1 METERIVRDYI
12 EQPMGDGM
20 TRLVP
25 FPPIQVFQFEKRPM
39 PRKSHKN
46 VIVTV
51 FCSIASFFAGASLI
65 GMAVYPLLSAL
76 IFICSIG
83 FILLVLYAN
92 TGHKRE

>member
-12 EQPMGDGM
+12 EQPMGNGM
-20 TRLVP
+20 TQFVP
-25 FPPIQVFQFEKRPM
+25 FPPIDYFRFEKRPM
-39 PRKSHKN
+39 PKKSYRN

-51 FCSIASFFAGASLI
+51 LCSIASFFAGASLI

-92 TGHKRE
+92 TGHKRK

>member
-1 METERIVRDYI
+1 METERIVRDYV

-25 FPPIQVFQFEKRPM
+25 FPPIDYFKFERRPM
-39 PRKSHKN
+39 PKKSYRN

-51 FCSIASFFAGASLI
+51 LCSIASFFAGASLI

-92 TGHKRE
+92 TGHQRE

>member
-1 METERIVRDYI
+1 METERIVRDYT
-12 EQPMGDGM
+12 EVDVGDGM

-39 PRKSHKN
+39 PKKSYRN

-51 FCSIASFFAGASLI
+51 LCSIASFFAGASLI
-65 GMAVYPLLSAL
+65 GMAVYPLLSTL